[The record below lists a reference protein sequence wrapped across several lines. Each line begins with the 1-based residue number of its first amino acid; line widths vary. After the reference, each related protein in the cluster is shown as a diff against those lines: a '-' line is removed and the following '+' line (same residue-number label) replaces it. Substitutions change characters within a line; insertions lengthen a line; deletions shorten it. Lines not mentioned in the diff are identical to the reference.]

1 MAKKRSW
8 ALIIISVGA
17 FVVIVGGG
25 AIAIVG
31 YLVAQQFSF
40 QQEPGATVE
49 SSARQMAETRAR
61 FKGQSP
67 FIEIGAD
74 GAAPVVHRELQGPTR
89 HSLSAMVVVGWDGR
103 SRQGV
108 FRLKAPFWVVSMGSR
123 RHLRVSRP
131 DGGTIDLQVTIED
144 LERRG
149 PGLILDRTDERGRQ
163 IIVWTE

>member
-17 FVVIVGGG
+17 FIVIVGGG
-25 AIAIVG
+25 SLAVVG

-40 QQEPGATVE
+40 QQEPGATIE
-49 SSARQMAETRAR
+49 ASAQQMAETRAR
-61 FKGQSP
+61 FKGQTP
-67 FIEIGAD
+67 FIELRANG
-74 GAAPVVHRELQGPTR
+74 APVVHRDQQGPTR
-89 HSLSAMVVVGWDGR
+89 HSLNAMVVVGWDGR

-108 FRLKAPFWVVSMGSR
+108 FRLKAPFWVVSMNSR

-131 DGGTIDLQVTIED
+131 DGGTIDLQVSIED

-149 PGLILDRTDERGRQ
+149 PGLILDRTDQRGRQ
-163 IIVWTE
+163 LIVWTE

>member
-8 ALIIISVGA
+8 PLIIISIGA

-25 AIAIVG
+25 SIAVVG

-49 SSARQMAETRAR
+49 ASAQQMAETRGR
-61 FKGQSP
+61 FTGQTP
-67 FIEIGAD
+67 FIEFRTNG
-74 GAAPVVHRELQGPTR
+74 APVVHREQQGPTR

-108 FRLKAPFWVVSMGSR
+108 FRLKAPFWVVSMGNR
-123 RHLRVSRP
+123 RQLRVSRP
-131 DGGTIDLQVTIED
+131 DGGTINLQVTIED

-163 IIVWTE
+163 LIVWTE

>member
-17 FVVIVGGG
+17 FIVIVGGG
-25 AIAIVG
+25 SLAVVG

-40 QQEPGATVE
+40 QQEPVTTVE
-49 SSARQMAETRAR
+49 AAAQQMADTRAR
-61 FKGQSP
+61 FKGQTP
-67 FIEIGAD
+67 FIELGAD
-74 GAAPVVHRELQGPTR
+74 GALIVHREQLGPARRT
-89 HSLSAMVVVGWDGR
+89 LTAMGVAGWDGS

-108 FRLKAPFWVVSMGSR
+108 FRLKAPFWIVSMKSG
-123 RHLRVSRP
+123 RHLRLSRP
-131 DGGTIDLQVTIED
+131 DGGTIDLQVSAED

-149 PGLILDRTDERGRQ
+149 PGLIIDRTDERGRQ